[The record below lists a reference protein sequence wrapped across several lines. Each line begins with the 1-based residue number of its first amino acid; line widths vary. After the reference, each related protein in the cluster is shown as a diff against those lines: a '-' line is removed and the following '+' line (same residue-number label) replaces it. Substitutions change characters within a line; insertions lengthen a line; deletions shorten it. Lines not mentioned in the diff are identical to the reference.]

1 MRALRSLLLLI
12 SSLIFAGPVLADS
25 PKPTVE
31 AEKPF
36 TVEVIKDI
44 AYNDAKDADPEKHK
58 LDLYLPKGAKDFPV
72 LFFVHGGTWQS
83 GDRKIYG
90 KFGEEF
96 AGQGIGCVI
105 ISYRLSPK
113 VQHPAHIEDVA
124 KAFAWAC
131 DNIGK
136 RGGSADKIFICGHSA
151 GGHLVSLLATD
162 ESYLKAE
169 KHSIKDIKGVI
180 SISGVYTIP
189 PIGLAKVFGTDNEV
203 LKKASPL
210 YQVTPKRPPFCI
222 IYADRDLPLLDLNA
236 EQMCKKLKECD
247 SEVESLKVE
256 KRDHITIMIEL
267 ATHLDDPAHK
277 TIVEFINKHTEK
289 K

>member
-1 MRALRSLLLLI
+1 MNALRSFLPLASALI
-12 SSLIFAGPVLADS
+12 LAVPMRADS
-25 PKPTVE
+25 PKPSADT
-31 AEKPF
+31 EKSF
-36 TVEVIKDI
+36 AVEVTKNI
-44 AYNDAKDADPEKHK
+44 AYNDAKDADPDKHK
-58 LDLYLPKGAKDFPV
+58 LDLYLPKGKKDFPV

-83 GDRKIYG
+83 GDRSIYG
-90 KFGEEF
+90 KLGEGF
-96 AGQGIGCVI
+96 ASQGIGCVI

-124 KAFAWAC
+124 KAFAWTC
-131 DNIGK
+131 DNIAK
-136 RGGSADKIFICGHSA
+136 RGGCAEQIFVCGHSA

-169 KHSIKDIKGVI
+169 KRSIKDIKGVI

-189 PIGLAKVFGTDNEV
+189 PIGLAKVFGTDNDV

-210 YQVTPKRPPFCI
+210 YQVTAKRPPFCV
-222 IYADRDLPLLDLNA
+222 IYADKDLPLLDLNA

-247 SEVESLKVE
+247 CEVDSLKVE
-256 KRDHITIMIEL
+256 KRDHISIIVDL
-267 ATHLDDPAHK
+267 AMHTDDPAHK
-277 TIVEFINKHTEK
+277 TILEFIKKQTEK